1 MDAPG
6 ADAKLCRRGAF
17 HARWFPPPFLGQM
30 SGDGEYTNATG
41 KCRLPPSREANLPN
55 IQNYS
60 GCFRP
65 SSGLRESDPAMVSPI
80 EQEAQDGKREGN
92 ASEDCERI

>member
-17 HARWFPPPFLGQM
+17 HTGSFLPPSLGQV

-41 KCRLPPSREANLPN
+41 KCRLPPSREANLPD

-65 SSGLRESDPAMVSPI
+65 SSGLRESDLCMVSSI
-80 EQEAQDGKREGN
+80 KQEAQAGKREGN

>member
-1 MDAPG
+1 MDAPS

-17 HARWFPPPFLGQM
+17 HARWFPPPSLGQM

-41 KCRLPPSREANLPN
+41 KCRSPSGCAAMAAE

-65 SSGLRESDPAMVSPI
+65 SSGLRESAPRMVSPI
-80 EQEAQDGKREGN
+80 KQEAQDGKREGRAN
-92 ASEDCERI
+92 EDCERI